1 MRHGICKLLPISY
14 FTDAIKQSPNPA
26 QKEVSSSETRK
37 GSTCQYPLQ
46 GDSRDLQHQQHNM
59 GKLLSLFSCKLSILL
74 LLFVGFL
81 NVAAGFTT
89 GSGICAGRRQ
99 LFASADK
106 GDANRGSSAGAGS
119 WRTKAKEFLNS
130 KNGDDVDK
138 KLNIAFVTGN
148 AMKQREINTI
158 LSNHGATSIKD
169 GESFVNLRILDVDL
183 PEIQEINTEAVAK
196 NKAIQGAQLAGGA
209 CVVEDTSLEFHAL
222 GGMPGPFIKWFQDK
236 LGSDGL
242 YKILIGYEDKA
253 ATAVCTLAFC
263 PYPHAD
269 PVVFTG
275 RCSGKIVEPK
285 EGRGFGWDSIFV
297 PDGETEP
304 FSCMPTK
311 KKCQLSHVSYN
322 VVDRSCYYFFL
333 PLLTFIF
340 FQFLFLRFLFPL
352 KRHQRS
358 RAVVQWADWLGSN
371 VDELW
376 ERQNGRPAIGH
387 KGLDFKPN
395 SSEQ

>member
-1 MRHGICKLLPISY
+1 M
-14 FTDAIKQSPNPA
+14 A
-26 QKEVSSSETRK
+26 SSCSNF
-37 GSTCQYPLQ
+37 STV
-46 GDSRDLQHQQHNM
+46 
-59 GKLLSLFSCKLSILL
+59 F
-74 LLFVGFL
+74 LLFIGCL
-81 NVAAGFTT
+81 NVAT
-89 GSGICAGRRQ
+89 GLTSIGGGSCIKKSLSYALRRKQ
-99 LFASADK
+99 TLFAKSEKDAI
-106 GDANRGSSAGAGS
+106 GDSSGGAGS
-119 WRTKAKEFLNS
+119 WRAKAKDFLNDTT
-130 KNGDDVDK
+130 KIGGDMDK

-158 LSNHGATSIKD
+158 LSKHGATSAA

-242 YKILIGYEDKA
+242 YKILIGYEDKR

-275 RCSGKIVEPK
+275 RCKGKIVEPI

-304 FSCMPTK
+304 FSCMATE
-311 KKCQLSHVSYN
+311 KKCQLSH
-322 VVDRSCYYFFL
+322 
-333 PLLTFIF
+333 
-340 FQFLFLRFLFPL
+340 
-352 KRHQRS
+352 RS
-358 RAVVQWADWLGSN
+358 RAVIQWADWLGSN
-371 VDELW
+371 LEELW
-376 ERQNGRPAIGH
+376 ERQHGKPAIGH
-387 KGLDFKPN
+387 KGLDFKP
-395 SSEQ
+395 SSVEQ

>member
-1 MRHGICKLLPISY
+1 M
-14 FTDAIKQSPNPA
+14 
-26 QKEVSSSETRK
+26 V
-37 GSTCQYPLQ
+37 
-46 GDSRDLQHQQHNM
+46 
-59 GKLLSLFSCKLSILL
+59 KLLSSSCCSLL
-74 LLFVGFL
+74 LVSGGLIPATGF
-81 NVAAGFTT
+81 ATSRA
-89 GSGICAGRRQ
+89 SSHRRRKQ
-99 LFASADK
+99 LCVKVTEK
-106 GDANRGSSAGAGS
+106 GDADGGSSGGAGS
-119 WRTKAKEFLNS
+119 WRSKAKEFLNS
-130 KNGDDVDK
+130 ENGEDVKK

-158 LSNHGATSIKD
+158 LSNQNATSAG

-242 YKILIGYEDKA
+242 YKILIGYEDKS

-275 RCSGKIVEPK
+275 RCTGKITEPI
-285 EGRGFGWDSIFV
+285 EGRGFGWDTIFV

-304 FSCMPTK
+304 FSCMSTE
-311 KKCQLSHVSYN
+311 KKCLISH
-322 VVDRSCYYFFL
+322 
-333 PLLTFIF
+333 
-340 FQFLFLRFLFPL
+340 
-352 KRHQRS
+352 RS
-358 RAVVQWADWLGSN
+358 RAVVQWADWLGAN
-371 VDELW
+371 VEELW
-376 ERQNGRPAIGH
+376 ERQMGRPAIGH
-387 KGLDFKPN
+387 KGLDFKPS